1 VAELPLPSAR
11 LHMPPGPELDRVEQV
26 VREHGLELRELRVKY
41 PRDSFFSKGSR
52 KALVEVGAV
61 QPESAADDLYPGRHK
76 LALAFD
82 LPRGSY
88 ATMLVKRVTEC

>member
-1 VAELPLPSAR
+1 LER
-11 LHMPPGPELDRVEQV
+11 IEQV
-26 VREHGLELRELRVKY
+26 VRANGLELRELRVKY
-41 PRDSFFSKGSR
+41 PRDNFFSKGSR
-52 KALVEVGAV
+52 PALVEVGSV
-61 QPESAADDLYPGRHK
+61 HREAANDDLYPGRHK